1 MKKANRVLTF
11 IMSFVM
17 CVSLLNIYVF
27 AIVDADTQIEKG
39 NIRRD
44 ESEEEVEPLAVAH
57 CGRYATHDMLA
68 RGTGALYHYYNKKFV
83 FTNGRCFQCTR
94 CYLVL
99 VTQSQYAG
107 PPDYAPIGIYATD
120 EPGYQISNYGAVVSK
135 GSKDMRYTSKSTLDG
150 ISFRSQ
156 PYM

>member
-1 MKKANRVLTF
+1 MKKANRVLAF

-57 CGRYATHDMLA
+57 CERYATHDMLA
-68 RGTGALYHYYNKKFV
+68 RGTGALYHYYEKKYI

-120 EPGYQISNYGAVVSK
+120 EPGYQISNYGAVVYK
-135 GSKDMRYTSKSTLDG
+135 GSKDIHYTSKSTLEG